1 MKNYSILVISVASFI
16 SGLYFL
22 VMYFTV
28 EEFSRYTKEY
38 VKEYYAENLLFSAIS
53 FIAFLSTAFYLW
65 KKDFLKKD

>member
-28 EEFSRYTKEY
+28 EDFSPYTREY
-38 VKEYYAENLLFSAIS
+38 VKEYYPEDLLFSAIS
-53 FIAFLSTAFYLW
+53 FITFLSTAFYLW